1 MNDALLDRWC
11 KPVRLS
17 GATCNLDKDWCVT
30 VFSATGQMDIQIDQG
45 DCLGFEF
52 PSRNGHSPCSKTSEK
67 SDDPLRDDTSPY
79 KYCIPGKDSRTSTH
93 VKQIWTVENRPSALC
108 AHGLYLLTV
117 SRSARIF
124 SGNIV
129 RLKPRLS
136 GPQWFWLLGLS
147 DPHKPLKCNLYLK
160 NWKTPNH
167 QGITINRSHRV
178 HRKKKVTLKYE

>member
-1 MNDALLDRWC
+1 MCYGFFGHWSDGYSDWPGWLSRFWVPLAKRTFSMFKNEWKIRWPITWWHV
-11 KPVRLS
+11 PVQVLYFRKRF
-17 GATCNLDKDWCVT
+17 AHFDPRWANLN
-30 VFSATGQMDIQIDQG
+30 
-45 DCLGFEF
+45 
-52 PSRNGHSPCSKTSEK
+52 R
-67 SDDPLRDDTSPY
+67 R
-79 KYCIPGKDSRTSTH
+79 
-93 VKQIWTVENRPSALC
+93 NRPSAFY